1 MADLKVEVTLTEA
14 QKKSVENA
22 AKTAVIGGYLKEIDQ
37 TIGEIQDG
45 INASQRLIE
54 RLQKQREDIQN
65 VELKDAYSIKI
76 RQ

>member
-14 QKKSVENA
+14 QKKSVESA
-22 AKTAVIGGYLKEIDQ
+22 AKAAVIGGYIKEIDQ

-45 INASQRLIE
+45 INSSQRLIE

-65 VELKDAYSIKI
+65 VELKDSYAIKI